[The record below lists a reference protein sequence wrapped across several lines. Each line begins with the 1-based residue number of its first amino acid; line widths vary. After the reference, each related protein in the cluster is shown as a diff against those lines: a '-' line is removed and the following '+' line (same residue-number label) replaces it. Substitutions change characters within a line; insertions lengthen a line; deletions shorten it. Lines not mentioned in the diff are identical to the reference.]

1 LYLIALDK
9 HAALN
14 GYHVKVDN
22 SKSSRGQTRGRKLSM
37 SDVNWYDNQKP
48 PRHRP
53 NNERTRFKGAAPP
66 PYKKDNGNKKEG
78 DKKKKADN
86 NKRTAA
92 ARAPGLFGM
101 GGDEDE
107 SLHSLMQC

>member
-1 LYLIALDK
+1 LIALDK

-22 SKSSRGQTRGRKLSM
+22 SKSSRGQTRSRKLSM

-48 PRHRP
+48 PPRHPP
-53 NNERTRFKGAAPP
+53 NNVRTRFKGAAPP
-66 PYKKDNGNKKEG
+66 KKDNGKKEG
-78 DKKKKADN
+78 GGKDGKKKADN
-86 NKRTAA
+86 SKRTAA

-101 GGDEDE
+101 GGDEDDP
-107 SLHSLMQC
+107 LQSLMQC